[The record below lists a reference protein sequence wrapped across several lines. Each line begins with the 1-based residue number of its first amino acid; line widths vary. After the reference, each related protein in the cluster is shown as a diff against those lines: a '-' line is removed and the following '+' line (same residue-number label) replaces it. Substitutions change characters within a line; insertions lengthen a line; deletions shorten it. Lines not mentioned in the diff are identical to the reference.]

1 MKIKKTHLFTQIK
14 YDNGLIISLFGN
26 DDTVVYYQH
35 IRIHKGN
42 VEYDTTFESMYTNV
56 IEKMKIIYDK
66 YNQMTD
72 YELMILE
79 SLVVC
84 YLTDEEID
92 YIMKSINI
100 YDEEF

>member
-42 VEYDTTFESMYTNV
+42 VEYNTTFETMYTDV

-72 YELMILE
+72 YELMIIE

>member
-42 VEYDTTFESMYTNV
+42 VEYNTTFESMYTDV

-72 YELMILE
+72 YELMIIE
-79 SLVVC
+79 SLVVG

>member
-1 MKIKKTHLFTQIK
+1 
-14 YDNGLIISLFGN
+14 
-26 DDTVVYYQH
+26 
-35 IRIHKGN
+35 
-42 VEYDTTFESMYTNV
+42 MYTDV